1 MGNRDK
7 NFRQRRSPSNCLMR
21 RGVSCQPEQLRSR
34 IGDTSGEPAVGG
46 LVIITTFP
54 AIRLLDNNRAR
65 EGERQERLMRWMLVL
80 LLLVG
85 AALLAKPQPAT
96 AQAAVSA
103 YPWCLEKF
111 TSGRRSCYYS
121 TWEQCLYDA
130 RPLGGVCIQSPYYR
144 GPQPRG
150 FAGPEALGPGAPYY
164 RGPEAR
170 YSAEPTGGPPRPPAH
185 RRHHRHS

>member
-1 MGNRDK
+1 
-7 NFRQRRSPSNCLMR
+7 
-21 RGVSCQPEQLRSR
+21 
-34 IGDTSGEPAVGG
+34 
-46 LVIITTFP
+46 
-54 AIRLLDNNRAR
+54 
-65 EGERQERLMRWMLVL
+65 MRWMLVL

-103 YPWCLEKF
+103 YPWCLENF
-111 TSGRRSCYYS
+111 RSGRRNCYYS
-121 TWEQCLYDA
+121 TYEQCLYDA
-130 RPLGGVCIQSPYYR
+130 RPLGGVCIQSPYYGR
-144 GPQPRG
+144 PQPRG

-170 YSAEPTGGPPRPPAH
+170 YSAEPAGAPPRPPAH